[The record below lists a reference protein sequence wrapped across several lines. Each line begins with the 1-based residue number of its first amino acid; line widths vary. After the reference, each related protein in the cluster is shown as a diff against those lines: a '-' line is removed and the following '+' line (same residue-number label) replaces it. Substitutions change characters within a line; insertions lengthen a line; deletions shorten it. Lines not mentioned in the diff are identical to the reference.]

1 MMVKCYVN
9 YVVYYM
15 SRFLHFLHAVV
26 YILDL
31 ILQLGI
37 FVVLPTVS
45 SITLS
50 STRLSDQIRCQL
62 PYGDRITKVSTGAN
76 SSD

>member
-1 MMVKCYVN
+1 MMVKCCVN

-15 SRFLHFLHAVV
+15 SRFLHAVV

-31 ILQLGI
+31 IFQLGI

-50 STRLSDQIRCQL
+50 STRHSDQIRCQL
-62 PYGDRITKVSTGAN
+62 PYGDRITKASTGAD